1 MQQIDQ
7 RVDARL
13 EEQSSAVHQLATE
26 LDALDEA
33 NEVLRKVEAD
43 AGLHRPAPQRVPP
56 PARTRARARAGTEP
70 GADPEARTR
79 PASW

>member
-1 MQQIDQ
+1 MNPGHLGLSMQQIDQ

-13 EEQSSAVHQLATE
+13 AEQSSAVQQLAIE

-43 AGLHRPAPQRVPP
+43 AGLHRPPHVLIAVEAGQHAEAGYAKRVP
-56 PARTRARARAGTEP
+56 
-70 GADPEARTR
+70 
-79 PASW
+79 